1 MLKNRLFYILCFV
14 CLLLFLS
21 CVSKG
26 KYLELETDLQNTQQK
41 LEQNQKELADLQDKH
56 KELEDKHSNL
66 ENEKQNLVQAK
77 SDLSLKLQKEK
88 KAVEEREKVISE
100 LEETRRN
107 IEEGLK
113 EQIANQQIKLED
125 IEGKLKLTFIDKIL
139 FDSGSTKINKKGK
152 EILLSFAESINENR
166 EHNILVEGHTDNV
179 GVGRSLKKLFP
190 SNWELSAARSSAVV
204 RFLQEKGGIEPE
216 RLTAVGFSYYKPL
229 ASNDTEEGRSQNRRI
244 EIVLTRIHIIR

>member
-1 MLKNRLFYILCFV
+1 MSKNRLFYILCFV

-41 LEQNQKELADLQDKH
+41 LEQNQKQLADLQ
-56 KELEDKHSNL
+56 DKHSNL
-66 ENEKQNLVQAK
+66 ENEKQNLVQARR
-77 SDLSLKLQKEK
+77 DLDLKLQKEK
-88 KAVEEREKVISE
+88 ALVKEKTKVISN
-100 LEETRRN
+100 LEETRKN

-113 EQIANQQIKLED
+113 EQIANQQIKIED

-166 EHNILVEGHTDNV
+166 DHTILVEGHTDNV
-179 GVGRSLKKLFP
+179 GVGRSLKKIFP

-229 ASNDTEEGRSQNRRI
+229 APNDTEEGRSQNRRI
-244 EIVLTRIHIIR
+244 EIVLTRMR

>member
-14 CLLLFLS
+14 CLLFFLS

-56 KELEDKHSNL
+56 SNL

-77 SDLSLKLQKEK
+77 SELSLKLQKEK
-88 KAVEEREKVISE
+88 KAVEEKAKVISE
-100 LEETRRN
+100 LEETKRN

-113 EQIANQQIKLED
+113 EQIANQQIKIED

-152 EILLSFAESINENR
+152 EILLSFSESINENR
-166 EHNILVEGHTDNV
+166 DHTILVEGHTDNV
-179 GVGRSLKKLFP
+179 GVGRSLKKIFP

-229 ASNDTEEGRSQNRRI
+229 APNDTEEGRSQNRRI
-244 EIVLTRIHIIR
+244 EIVLTRIR